1 MFYQYTATFQQS
13 SRTVFIKAV
22 LAAKGSLNS
31 EQTQLHA
38 LDKDHNVLVPIGN
51 IGMLPAT
58 IRRTGWGAAIGVQ
71 QGRGVKYMQQRT
83 KDREPDKW
91 DQNHRNRLNSQ

>member
-1 MFYQYTATFQQS
+1 MFYQYTATFQHS

-51 IGMLPAT
+51 IGMLSLQPY
-58 IRRTGWGAAIGVQ
+58 GGPVGVQ
-71 QGRGVKYMQQRT
+71 QLGCSKDAESNICNNEPKTGSQTNGT
-83 KDREPDKW
+83 KITETG
-91 DQNHRNRLNSQ
+91 

>member
-51 IGMLPAT
+51 IGMLSLQPY
-58 IRRTGWGAAIGVQ
+58 GGPVGVQ